1 MRIKGFI
8 DRIGQER
15 NGTNSKTGK
24 PWRVIELTLAIPYT
38 TSRGETKY
46 DRILVD
52 YGEDMPVEELGK
64 LAAATSPLTFT
75 VWFATRPYNGREY
88 QTARLYSIAQEY

>member
-15 NGTNSKTGK
+15 NGMSSKDGK

-38 TSRGETKY
+38 TSKGETKY

-52 YGEDMPVEELGK
+52 YAEDKPVEELGR
-64 LAAATSPLTFT
+64 LAAATSPLTFN
-75 VWFATRPYNGREY
+75 VWFGIRPYNGRDY
-88 QTARLYSIAQEY
+88 QTARLYSIAQEF